1 MEVDQQE
8 QESVQSDQ
16 QMESSQKIDLLE
28 EESYQ

>member
-16 QMESSQKIDLLE
+16 QMESSQKIDLPE